1 MDENNNLPALTQE
14 QAQMIPVIIQ
24 QMMGP
29 LVEAMGKMLENN
41 TQALNQLAAT
51 QQIQAD
57 RLEAL
62 EKQIRLNTLVTP
74 QQVKYINDAIRAR
87 ARELLDKRGV
97 DDKKAVTKL
106 SCAVRKSLL
115 ARYGVAALH
124 DIPKHEYIVAMNLV
138 AMWNDML
145 IVRDIV
151 EDARERFGEKEVTS
165 LGD

>member
-1 MDENNNLPALTQE
+1 MDEKGNLPALTQE
-14 QAQMIPVIIQ
+14 QAQMIPAIIQ

-29 LVEAMGKMLENN
+29 LVETMVTMLRNN
-41 TQALNQLAAT
+41 TDALNQLAAT

-106 SCAVRKSLL
+106 GNAARKSLL
-115 ARYGVAALH
+115 SRYGVGALNN
-124 DIPKHEYIVAMNLV
+124 IPKHEYSVAMSHI
-138 AMWNDML
+138 ATWNDML
-145 IVRDIV
+145 TVRDIV
-151 EDARERFGEKEVTS
+151 KEARERQTTQEENCGT
-165 LGD
+165 

>member
-1 MDENNNLPALTQE
+1 MDENTNLPVLTTE
-14 QAQMIPVIIQ
+14 QAQMIPAIIQ

-29 LVEAMGKMLENN
+29 LIEAMSKMLENN
-41 TQALNQLAAT
+41 TNALNQLAAT

-74 QQVKYINDAIRAR
+74 QQVKYLNDGIRAH

-106 SCAVRKSLL
+106 GNSIRKDLL

-124 DIPKHEYIVAMNLV
+124 DIPKHEYSVAMNLIS
-138 AMWNDML
+138 MWNGML
-145 IVRDIV
+145 VVRDIV
-151 EDARERFGEKEVTS
+151 KEARERC
-165 LGD
+165 GDREGTHGT

>member
-1 MDENNNLPALTQE
+1 MDENNNVPAITQE
-14 QAQMIPVIIQ
+14 QAQMIPAIIK

-29 LVEAMGKMLENN
+29 LVETMVTMLKNN
-41 TQALNQLAAT
+41 TEALNQLAAT

-97 DDKKAVTKL
+97 DDKKAVTRLGNAMRKALL
-106 SCAVRKSLL
+106 S
-115 ARYGVAALH
+115 RYGVGALH
-124 DIPKHEYIVAMNLV
+124 DIPKHEYSVAMSHI
-138 AMWNDML
+138 ATWNDML
-145 IVRDIV
+145 AVRDIV
-151 EDARERFGEKEVTS
+151 KEARERQTTQEEKRGT
-165 LGD
+165 

>member
-14 QAQMIPVIIQ
+14 QAQIIPVIIQ

-106 SCAVRKSLL
+106 GNAVRKALL
-115 ARYGVAALH
+115 SRYGVGALH
-124 DIPKHEYIVAMNLV
+124 DIPKHEYSVAMSHI
-138 AMWNDML
+138 ATWNDML
-145 IVRDIV
+145 TVRDIV
-151 EDARERFGEKEVTS
+151 KEARERCEVKEVS
-165 LGD
+165 V